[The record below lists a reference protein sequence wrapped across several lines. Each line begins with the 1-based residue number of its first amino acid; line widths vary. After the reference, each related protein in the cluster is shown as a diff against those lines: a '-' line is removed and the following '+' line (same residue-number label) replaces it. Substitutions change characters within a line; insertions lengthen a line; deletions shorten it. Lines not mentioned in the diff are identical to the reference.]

1 MAVHA
6 GTGSTMNQAI
16 PQSDLSSD
24 PRNAQDRLRAQQS
37 LEYPGP
43 SIPGLGWDMTTAVG
57 AAIAAVLAIAIG
69 LWLGGRGK
77 QRQVRAVVPPIN
89 RAALAAELAPVGV
102 RLMRNPAIRAYVLRM
117 LIRSLTRKV
126 RG

>member
-1 MAVHA
+1 
-6 GTGSTMNQAI
+6 MNRAI

-24 PRNAQDRLRAQQS
+24 PRNVRDRLRAQQS

-43 SIPGLGWDMTTAVG
+43 SIPGLGWNMSTAAT

-77 QRQVRAVVPPIN
+77 KQPKLLVPAVSRAE
-89 RAALAAELAPVGV
+89 LAAELAPVGL

-126 RG
+126 TG